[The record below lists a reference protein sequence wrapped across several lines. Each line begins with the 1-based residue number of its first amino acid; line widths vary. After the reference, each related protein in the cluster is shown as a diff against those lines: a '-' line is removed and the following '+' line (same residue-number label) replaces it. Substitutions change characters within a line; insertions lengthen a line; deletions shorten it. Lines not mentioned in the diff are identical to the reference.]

1 MTFGVALQ
9 DRPGTTSPSPFQT
22 NLSQIKQQDI
32 SKFKRFN
39 VISPNTSLNLSQD
52 FSSSKDL
59 LKSHTNSPVNSFAMS
74 RRERLKDISRNDS
87 PSMNHT
93 TISNMSSTKENGRK
107 ESTTPLKSSIKT
119 GSNGKQAA
127 AESFSQPVPS
137 GIHVTN
143 GTALSSSK
151 KRSTDPVPWDSLPS
165 NLMKPGK
172 VFESLHLFI
181 VNPSFSIKFIFN
193 SLINY
198 SVLWKIKGLLR
209 RKNMALLVAAEAQ
222 REATS
227 ASAIIKGLKLVYC
240 YIC

>member
-39 VISPNTSLNLSQD
+39 VISPNTSLNSSQD

-59 LKSHTNSPVNSFAMS
+59 LKSYTNSSVNSLSMS
-74 RRERLKDISRNDS
+74 RQERLRDKPRYDS
-87 PSMNHT
+87 PYTNHT
-93 TISNMSSTKENGRK
+93 TISNMLSTKENGKK
-107 ESTTPLKSSIKT
+107 ESTTPLKSSTKT
-119 GSNGKQAA
+119 SSNRKQAA
-127 AESFSQPVPS
+127 AESYSQPVPS

-151 KRSTDPVPWDSLPS
+151 KRSTDPVLWDSLPS

-172 VFESLHLFI
+172 VFESLNLFL
-181 VNPSFSIKFIFN
+181 VNSSFSIKFI
-193 SLINY
+193 SSLLINY
-198 SVLWKIKGLLR
+198 SVLLENKGAFEKEKHGTFSR
-209 RKNMALLVAAEAQ
+209 SGGPKRSYV
-222 REATS
+222 S
-227 ASAIIKGLKLVYC
+227 C
-240 YIC
+240 YHN